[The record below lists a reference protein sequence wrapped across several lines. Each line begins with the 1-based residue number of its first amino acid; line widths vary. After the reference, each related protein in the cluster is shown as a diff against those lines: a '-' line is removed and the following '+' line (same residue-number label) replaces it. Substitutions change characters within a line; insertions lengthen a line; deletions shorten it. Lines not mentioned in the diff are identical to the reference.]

1 MRSGFFSC
9 YFNIPELGISE
20 SIPLTEYFPFRV
32 LTPNSQNNTD
42 TLKHQNGLSNLVNDK
57 GRYHSLSEDCN
68 LKRPQAF
75 KGKLIRYLLS
85 HCT

>member
-57 GRYHSLSEDCN
+57 GRYHTLNSVGRGFFSALTIY
-68 LKRPQAF
+68 
-75 KGKLIRYLLS
+75 LIRRVGLDS
-85 HCT
+85 